1 MIPSSLA
8 MKPRE
13 VLARKVFGGSGT
25 ESVEAFPIWKPVLP
39 PANAPEQ
46 NLFAIASGATLTIPV
61 ELPLDSMVRLLW
73 GRFSAFVRV
82 ANRYWSSLSQT
93 NVDDVEDLREDVD
106 YLRWLEMRLVLDSA
120 AGTEVIDWTP
130 VSTLQGAD
138 EFGRVRLPYLLGRQA
153 TVTVELRNTLD
164 QTLYVSGFLHGWRIK
179 L

>member
-1 MIPSSLA
+1 MIPSSLGL
-8 MKPRE
+8 KPRE

-25 ESVEAFPIWKPVLP
+25 GTVEAFPLWKPVLP
-39 PANAPEQ
+39 ATARPEQ
-46 NLFAIASGATLTIPV
+46 NLFAIASGASVSLPV

-73 GRFSAFVRV
+73 GRFSAFVQV
-82 ANRYWSSLSQT
+82 AGRYWSSLSQA

-106 YLRWLEMRLVLDSA
+106 YLRWLEIRMVLDSA
-120 AGTEVIDWTP
+120 AGTEIIEWTP
-130 VSTLQGAD
+130 LSTLQGAD